1 MDIFSTFAGEIPM
14 TMELELYRTALIL
27 AGAVNLLIA
36 VALLHN
42 NIYFRIYDVYHR
54 SRTFVALNYTIF
66 GIGFLLHAYFCWRIT
81 WPEAASAL
89 TVSYFHSGGV
99 LFGWSHISLMSPD
112 YLSKKRMVCD
122 LAILAIG
129 VTTYWTILSD
139 WTFAIFFIHASYIA
153 FTFYHTYFQVRR
165 NIKEM
170 PADEQA
176 PYWWTAEAK
185 RTVLGFHHSFV
196 IGCHLIVLFGLGS
209 IAITASF
216 PHDIWPYSLLTLSGV
231 VVFSFIFYSLVE
243 YGNVI
248 DAATNATEDAS
259 KGKKVKMVR

>member
-42 NIYFRIYDVYHR
+42 NIYFRIYDIYHR

-99 LFGWSHISLMSPD
+99 LFGWSHISLMSLVHRLHLLPHIFPGAAKHQGD
-112 YLSKKRMVCD
+112 ACQRTG
-122 LAILAIG
+122 AILVDSRGQAHGAGIPSF
-129 VTTYWTILSD
+129 IRDRLSPD
-139 WTFAIFFIHASYIA
+139 RA
-153 FTFYHTYFQVRR
+153 VRSGEHR
-165 NIKEM
+165 
-170 PADEQA
+170 
-176 PYWWTAEAK
+176 
-185 RTVLGFHHSFV
+185 HHS
-196 IGCHLIVLFGLGS
+196 
-209 IAITASF
+209 
-216 PHDIWPYSLLTLSGV
+216 LLPP
-231 VVFSFIFYSLVE
+231 
-243 YGNVI
+243 
-248 DAATNATEDAS
+248 
-259 KGKKVKMVR
+259 